1 MGGCR
6 HRCKVDGE
14 RVSEQ
19 RWDFFPSL
27 FFFSSLSIY
36 SSRAAECHLLSH
48 NWSRNERCLFVA
60 ASVCLCVCVSEYITS
75 GCINSGIFLTYTLT
89 YFLNNYYC
97 ITIIILDVWF
107 IDLLDQLLLNAGYSR
122 LAEGV
127 LDQQFA
133 VPTITGRNTL
143 WRDRLSI
150 KGKAQL
156 THTLRP
162 RGNSVASI
170 NLELLEKN
178 HCA

>member
-1 MGGCR
+1 MYKLW
-6 HRCKVDGE
+6 H
-14 RVSEQ
+14 
-19 RWDFFPSL
+19 
-27 FFFSSLSIY
+27 FSYL
-36 SSRAAECHLLSH
+36 
-48 NWSRNERCLFVA
+48 N
-60 ASVCLCVCVSEYITS
+60 
-75 GCINSGIFLTYTLT
+75 
-89 YFLNNYYC
+89 FLNNYYC

>member
-1 MGGCR
+1 MESNSIRLFFGVSLSPVSSGGWVGGCR

-75 GCINSGIFLTYTLT
+75 GCINSGIFLT
-89 YFLNNYYC
+89 
-97 ITIIILDVWF
+97 
-107 IDLLDQLLLNAGYSR
+107 
-122 LAEGV
+122 
-127 LDQQFA
+127 
-133 VPTITGRNTL
+133 
-143 WRDRLSI
+143 
-150 KGKAQL
+150 
-156 THTLRP
+156 
-162 RGNSVASI
+162 
-170 NLELLEKN
+170 
-178 HCA
+178 